1 MRLHAMK
8 RNMSDQQT
16 TEQKQQSGSM
26 ELHCTPKIKIFQGSM
41 IHATLTRPDPL
52 IYITKYQLK
61 MSSSV
66 NKLGDELSYLPT

>member
-41 IHATLTRPDPL
+41 IHATQTRPAYL
-52 IYITKYQLK
+52 HYQIPIEK
-61 MSSSV
+61 EFIS
-66 NKLGDELSYLPT
+66 KETW